1 MQARTPNAL
10 PMSTCLSDEELDEL
24 DQFLT
29 SDATADEAMP
39 LSVLDGYLTAIV
51 IGPTTVMPSRWM
63 PSVWD
68 PSGQHAPE
76 FETIDQAQRITS
88 LIFRHMN
95 GIVWRLQ
102 HNPDSFDPVIDV
114 VAYENGAHESLDGEA
129 WSFGFMQGVA
139 LTRSEWQPVFDD
151 PTAFGALRPI
161 FLLGAETDELVDNED
176 SLTRWPDQ
184 REELTKQIPSCVAA
198 IYRFWLPQ
206 RKADRESTIAAIPA
220 RNLAKVGRNDP
231 CPCGGG
237 RKFKKCC
244 GATEASRREEAAL
257 SVDASY
263 AKQAEL
269 EPEAHLVHSPLSQTI
284 ERGGTTVKVE
294 IYGDGTGG
302 WLLEVVDEF
311 GSSTVWDDEFPTDGA
326 ALTEVLNTIDTE
338 GIASLICDPPPGM
351 ARH

>member
-1 MQARTPNAL
+1 MQARAPNVV
-10 PMSTCLSDEELDEL
+10 PMSAALSDEEMDEL

-29 SDATADEAMP
+29 SDATAEEAMP

-51 IGPTTVMPSRWM
+51 IGPTTIMPSRWM
-63 PSVWD
+63 PGIWGPTEQDV
-68 PSGQHAPE
+68 PE

-95 GIVWRLQ
+95 GIVRSLE
-102 HNPDSFDPVIDV
+102 HDPDSFDPVFDTII
-114 VAYENGAHESLDGEA
+114 YEDSGREFLDGEM
-129 WSFGFMQGVA
+129 WSYGFMQGAA
-139 LTRSEWQPVFDD
+139 LSRREWQPMFDE
-151 PTAFGALRPI
+151 PAAFRALRPI

-206 RKADRESTIAAIPA
+206 RKADHEQMMGTMPPCHRP
-220 RNLAKVGRNDP
+220 KVGRNDL
-231 CPCGGG
+231 CPCGSG

-244 GATEASRREEAAL
+244 GSAGASGR
-257 SVDASY
+257 VDA
-263 AKQAEL
+263 AQPFDDEHGKEVMQAE
-269 EPEAHLVHSPLSQTI
+269 PSIVNSPLSRHI
-284 ERGGTTVKVE
+284 ERDGTTVKIE

-302 WLLEVVDEF
+302 WQLEVIDEF
-311 GSSTVWDDEFPTDGA
+311 GNSTVWDDEFPTDSA
-326 ALTEVLNTIDTE
+326 ALAEVLKTIDNE
-338 GIASLICDPPPGM
+338 GIASLVSSPPAGM

>member
-63 PSVWD
+63 PGVWD

-161 FLLGAETDELVDNED
+161 FLLGAETDELANDEE
-176 SLTRWPDQ
+176 SLTRWPAQ
-184 REELTKQIPSCVAA
+184 REWLTKRISSSVAA

-206 RKADRESTIAAIPA
+206 RKADHEQTMGTMPSRHRP
-220 RNLAKVGRNDP
+220 KVGRNDV
-231 CPCGGG
+231 CPCGSG

-244 GATEASRREEAAL
+244 GSSGSSGR
-257 SVDASY
+257 VDA
-263 AKQAEL
+263 AQRFDDEHGKEVMQAE
-269 EPEAHLVHSPLSQTI
+269 PSIVNSPLSRHI
-284 ERGGTTVKVE
+284 ERDGTTVKIE

-302 WLLEVVDEF
+302 WQLEVMDEF
-311 GSSTVWDDEFPTDGA
+311 GNSTVWDDEFPTDSA
-326 ALTEVLNTIDTE
+326 ALAEVLNTIDNE
-338 GIASLICDPPPGM
+338 GIASLVSSPPAGM

>member
-63 PSVWD
+63 PGVWD

-102 HNPDSFDPVIDV
+102 HNPDSFDPMIDF
-114 VAYENGAHESLDGEA
+114 VAYENDAHELLDGEA

-139 LTRSEWQPVFDD
+139 LSRSKWQPVFDD
-151 PTAFGALRPI
+151 PTAFEALRPI
-161 FLLGAETDELVDNED
+161 FLLGAETDELANDEE
-176 SLTRWPDQ
+176 SLTRWPAQ
-184 REELTKQIPSCVAA
+184 REGLTKQISSSVAA

-206 RKADRESTIAAIPA
+206 RKADYERTVGTMPSRHRP
-220 RNLAKVGRNDP
+220 KVGRNDV
-231 CPCGGG
+231 CPCGSG

-244 GATEASRREEAAL
+244 GSAGFSGR
-257 SVDASY
+257 VDA
-263 AKQAEL
+263 AQPFDDEHGKEVMQAE
-269 EPEAHLVHSPLSQTI
+269 PSIVNSPLSRHI
-284 ERGGTTVKVE
+284 ERDGTTVKIE

-302 WLLEVVDEF
+302 WQLEVMDEF
-311 GSSTVWDDEFPTDGA
+311 GNSTVWDDEFPTDSA
-326 ALTEVLNTIDTE
+326 ALAEVLNTIDNE
-338 GIASLICDPPPGM
+338 GIASLVRSPPAGM